1 MNQSPLPHRI
11 VVVTNEFYP
20 KRGGIATYAQELARA
35 LDNAGQAVAVWAP
48 RHTLLAES
56 GLKCPVTGM
65 PLRGNHGWLDRI
77 RFARWMRSVPEQERR
92 ESVFVFAEPGPL
104 WAMLYGD
111 LLRMPQLGQYGFILH
126 GSELARVVRIP
137 ALRERFR
144 EVATRARFVG
154 VVSTYNRR
162 VLLGA
167 YPELVDRCLM
177 MPGSGS
183 VVPSAEKKE
192 VRRDGIFRILTVGRI
207 HPRKGQMAVLE
218 AIAELPVELRNKV
231 RYRAV
236 GPIVKRGYANVLKQY
251 SEQRGLHFEMTG
263 SVTEEAL
270 YTYYREAD
278 LFALTSMP
286 YRDSVEGLGL
296 VYVDAARMG
305 LPLLAH
311 RIGGVEDVVK
321 HGVNGLLADP
331 QDRGSL
337 ALALRKLAE
346 DNTLR
351 EQLARGGP
359 ESVAEFTW
367 ERVAQTL
374 IAAL

>member
-65 PLRGNHGWLDRI
+65 PVRGNHGWLDRI
-77 RFARWMRSVPEQERR
+77 RFARWMRSVPEQKRR

-111 LLRMPQLGQYGFILH
+111 LLRMPQLGRFGYILH
-126 GSELARVVRIP
+126 GSELARIVRIP
-137 ALRERFR
+137 SLRERFR
-144 EVATRARFVG
+144 EVATRARFIG
-154 VVSTYNRR
+154 VVSNYNKQA
-162 VLLGA
+162 LLEA
-167 YPELVDRCLM
+167 YSELAERCLL
-177 MPGSGS
+177 MPGGGS
-183 VVPSAEKKE
+183 VVPNEQKKE
-192 VRRDGIFRILTVGRI
+192 ARGDGFFRILTVGRI

-231 RYRAV
+231 QYRAV
-236 GPIVKRGYANVLKQY
+236 GPIVKQGYANALKQY
-251 SEQRGLHFEMTG
+251 SEQTGINFEMTG

-270 YTYYREAD
+270 YAYYLEAD
-278 LFALTSMP
+278 LFALTSVP

-321 HGVNGLLADP
+321 HGLNGLLAEP
-331 QDRGSL
+331 SDRASL
-337 ALALRKLAE
+337 RAALQQMME
-346 DNTLR
+346 NTDLR
-351 EQLARGGP
+351 ERLARAAP
-359 ESVAEFTW
+359 ETVAEFTW
-367 ERVAQTL
+367 ERAAQTL
-374 IAAL
+374 VDAL

>member
-1 MNQSPLPHRI
+1 
-11 VVVTNEFYP
+11 
-20 KRGGIATYAQELARA
+20 
-35 LDNAGQAVAVWAP
+35 
-48 RHTLLAES
+48 
-56 GLKCPVTGM
+56 
-65 PLRGNHGWLDRI
+65 
-77 RFARWMRSVPEQERR
+77 
-92 ESVFVFAEPGPL
+92 
-104 WAMLYGD
+104 
-111 LLRMPQLGQYGFILH
+111 
-126 GSELARVVRIP
+126 
-137 ALRERFR
+137 
-144 EVATRARFVG
+144 
-154 VVSTYNRR
+154 
-162 VLLGA
+162 
-167 YPELVDRCLM
+167 
-177 MPGSGS
+177 
-183 VVPSAEKKE
+183 
-192 VRRDGIFRILTVGRI
+192 
-207 HPRKGQMAVLE
+207 MAVLE